1 MLMNRPVA
9 VVAAVV
15 AALVVGAAGYFVGV
29 KSGALDQAEIAGA
42 VEDYIAGHPDLM
54 PADQAAPSST
64 DAGPLDETQVAAIKD
79 IVREHLIANPEII
92 RDAINELQR
101 KEVEAEQAAQ
111 QAAIS
116 DERDLIFT
124 ADHQA
129 VIGNPDGEVTLV
141 EFFDYN
147 CGYCKRAHA
156 DMKRLIEEDPSLRM
170 VLKEFPVLGEG
181 SVEAA
186 HVSAAVNLT
195 TPERFLEFHDQLLM
209 GPGRVDGNRAIAVA
223 EEMGLDMDKIRE
235 LMPSDEVKAIIDEN
249 YALADKLSLT
259 GTPSYVTAKEVVVGA
274 VGYDALKAK
283 IEEARACGSASC

>member
-1 MLMNRPVA
+1 MSRS
-9 VVAAVV
+9 VVAAFV
-15 AALVVGAAGYFVGV
+15 AALLVGAFGYFVGV
-29 KSGALDQAEIAGA
+29 KSGGPNQTEVAAA
-42 VEDYIAGHPDLM
+42 VERYIADHPGLM
-54 PADQAAPSST
+54 PAEQATPSPT
-64 DAGPLDETQVAAIKD
+64 AAGPLEETQVAAIKD
-79 IVREHLIANPEII
+79 IIREHLIANPEII

-101 KEVEAEQAAQ
+101 KEVEAEQVAQ

-116 DERDLIFT
+116 EESDLIF
-124 ADHQA
+124 ASSGQA
-129 VIGNPDGEVTLV
+129 ILGNPDGEVTLV

-156 DMKRLIEEDPSLRM
+156 DMKRLVEEDPSLRM

-186 HVSAAVNLT
+186 HVSAAVNLSS
-195 TPERFLEFHDQLLM
+195 PEKFSEFHDQLLM
-209 GPGRVDGNRAIAVA
+209 GPGRVDGNRALAVA

-274 VGYDALKAK
+274 VGYDALKTK

>member
-1 MLMNRPVA
+1 MTARLRLFKISAFVA
-9 VVAAVV
+9 LATLTAA
-15 AALVVGAAGYFVGV
+15 ASAR
-29 KSGALDQAEIAGA
+29 AESFSATQRSEIERIIHDYLIAHPEVLQDA
-42 VEDYIAGHPDLM
+42 IAELEKR
-54 PADQAAPSST
+54 QAA
-64 DAGPLDETQVAAIKD
+64 A
-79 IVREHLIANPEII
+79 
-92 RDAINELQR
+92 
-101 KEVEAEQAAQ
+101 EAE
-111 QAAIS
+111 
-116 DERDLIFT
+116 RHRT
-124 ADHQA
+124 AVKAHAKPLFSSQHQ
-129 VIGNPDGEVTLV
+129 VTLGNPNGDVTLV

-156 DMKRLIEEDPSLRM
+156 DMKRLIEEDPSLRL

-249 YALADKLSLT
+249 YTLADKLSLT

>member
-9 VVAAVV
+9 LVAEVF
-15 AALVVGAAGYFVGV
+15 AALLVGAFGYFVGV
-29 KSGALDQAEIAGA
+29 KSGSPDQAEIAAA
-42 VEDYIAGHPDLM
+42 VESYMADRPELL
-54 PADQAAPSST
+54 PAVETASAST
-64 DAGPLDETQVAAIKD
+64 AAGPLGETQVAAIKD
-79 IVREHLIANPEII
+79 IIRDHLIANPEII

-101 KEVEAEQAAQ
+101 KEVEAEQVAQ

-116 DERDLIFT
+116 EESDLIF
-124 ADHQA
+124 ASSSQA
-129 VIGNPDGEVTLV
+129 ILGNPDGEVTLV

-156 DMKRLIEEDPSLRM
+156 DMKRLVEEDPSLRM
-170 VLKEFPVLGEG
+170 VLKDFPVLGEA

-186 HVSAAVNLT
+186 HVSAAVNLNS
-195 TPERFLEFHDQLLM
+195 PEKFSEFHDQLLM
-209 GPGRVDGNRAIAVA
+209 GPGRIDGNRALAVA
-223 EEMGLDMDKIRE
+223 EEMGLDVDKIRK

-274 VGYDALKAK
+274 IGYDALKAK
-283 IEEARACGSASC
+283 IEEARACGSANC